1 MCQNAAT
8 IDGHLKTS
16 QSYLHEWFIK
26 MILFIHKRNYVY
38 IKYEKD
44 YIFMNF
50 LQGLHFSRTS
60 LVCFPLYYFNNVPC
74 HFPKFMIL
82 FIGSRYKC
90 IHWKHELLYIYI
102 ITYDWFILQSDECR
116 VQRNLAEKLINGWI
130 ELALID
136 ELILFLS
143 FFLFFLFLS
152 NQSKIMIWSVLDECR
167 TGGKMVMQ
175 QTSKDVG
182 RREPFPTFLQL
193 HSWSTRVMK

>member
-1 MCQNAAT
+1 MA
-8 IDGHLKTS
+8 ILKHRNPICMNG
-16 QSYLHEWFIK
+16 LLRWF
-26 MILFIHKRNYVY
+26 LFIHKRNYVY

-60 LVCFPLYYFNNVPC
+60 LVCFSLYYFNNVPC

-82 FIGSRYKC
+82 FICSRYKC

-143 FFLFFLFLS
+143 FFYFFYFYLTRAKLWYGVCWMNVGPGARWSCSRHQRTSVGVNLS
-152 NQSKIMIWSVLDECR
+152 P
-167 TGGKMVMQ
+167 
-175 QTSKDVG
+175 
-182 RREPFPTFLQL
+182 PFSNSIPG
-193 HSWSTRVMK
+193 VPG